1 MGEKGERYG
10 TIHARNALQR
20 RYKLDVPFKVFLDL
34 IAAGKATEQH
44 CAIQGRKVFD
54 VYLEAPS
61 MTVRTVTGSDDAGD
75 ENQFIITFLPIRWPS
90 ERSKLKHLNGRD
102 KHKYHAV
109 FRNVRLQLAEA
120 EEEFVDEQLDEYL
133 VNEEAKEDISL

>member
-1 MGEKGERYG
+1 MSEKGERFG

-20 RYKLDVPFKVFLDL
+20 RYKLDVPFEVFLDL
-34 IAAGKATEQH
+34 IAAGKATELH
-44 CAIQGRKVFD
+44 CAIPGRRVFD

-75 ENQFIITFLPIRWPS
+75 ENQFIVTFLPSRWPR
-90 ERSKLKHLNGRD
+90 ERNKLKHLNGRD

-109 FRNVRLQLAEA
+109 FRNVRLQLEQAEG
-120 EEEFVDEQLDEYL
+120 EFFDEQLDE
-133 VNEEAKEDISL
+133 EAREDMSL